1 MRAVVQRV
9 SSASV
14 AIDGVECG
22 SIGAGLLILLGV
34 AAGDTPED
42 GAWLASK
49 IARLRL
55 FPDEE
60 GQMNRAVGEIDGRV
74 LVVSQFTLMASTR
87 KGNRPSFNDAAPPS
101 AAEPLYE
108 SFLSQIETA
117 LNGRSPARGRFG
129 AMMQVSLVNDG
140 PVTLIID
147 SRRRD

>member
-1 MRAVVQRV
+1 MRSVVQRV

-14 AIDGVECG
+14 TIDGDTCG
-22 SIGAGLLILLGV
+22 SIGIGLLILLGV
-34 AAGDTPED
+34 ASGDTQDD

-55 FPDEE
+55 FPNDA
-60 GQMNRAVGEIDGRV
+60 GQMNRSVGEIGGRV
-74 LVVSQFTLMASTR
+74 LVVSQFTLLASTR

-101 AAEPLYE
+101 EAEPLYE
-108 SFLSQIETA
+108 AFLTQVESA
-117 LNGRSPARGRFG
+117 LDGQSPARGRFG